1 MLVSALVA
9 YRSTGSTVFV
19 PRFLGY
25 LAWAYAELGQ
35 FADAQGCTVEAIT
48 TTEITKES
56 WNQADIHCIAGDI
69 ALRLPDRGATKAE
82 THFRACAHDRAR
94 AAGKV
99 LGTARGDEH
108 GAIRASRN
116 RPTMFL
122 PRSMAGSLR
131 ASTRPTSKKRRPC
144 STSSRDPPLA

>member
-56 WNQADIHCIAGDI
+56 WNQADIHCIA
-69 ALRLPDRGATKAE
+69 ATLRCDCLIGGQRKQKPISS
-82 THFRACAHDRAR
+82 
-94 AAGKV
+94 V
-99 LGTARGDEH
+99 
-108 GAIRASRN
+108 
-116 RPTMFL
+116 
-122 PRSMAGSLR
+122 RS
-131 ASTRPTSKKRRPC
+131 
-144 STSSRDPPLA
+144 

>member
-35 FADAQGCTVEAIT
+35 FDDTQGCTVEAIT

-69 ALRLPDRGATKAE
+69 ALRLPDRGQRKQKPIFE
-82 THFRACAHDRAR
+82 RALTIAREQQAKSWELR
-94 AAGKV
+94 AA
-99 LGTARGDEH
+99 
-108 GAIRASRN
+108 
-116 RPTMFL
+116 M
-122 PRSMAGSLR
+122 SMARSGQAATGPR
-131 ASTRPTSKKRRPC
+131 C
-144 STSSRDPPLA
+144 SCPGLWLVH